1 MEIDNMKNI
10 IALCIVALALSSMSA
25 FAYKPMASS
34 SSPAIL
40 PLPSS
45 TQVITMPILPP
56 VISVPSVLPSSIAK
70 DLTLRIGQK
79 ENVGLVQ
86 IGLIRVDSVQPR
98 CMPARFSN
106 SATISLAPVRA
117 SYDKQNAP
125 VITVTL
131 SEGQSTSF
139 LGYTIKL
146 VKVDAKARTASITVT
161 LPQKQVFTLPVSQP
175 PIKVELLPR

>member
-1 MEIDNMKNI
+1 
-10 IALCIVALALSSMSA
+10 
-25 FAYKPMASS
+25 
-34 SSPAIL
+34 
-40 PLPSS
+40 
-45 TQVITMPILPP
+45 
-56 VISVPSVLPSSIAK
+56 
-70 DLTLRIGQK
+70 
-79 ENVGLVQ
+79 
-86 IGLIRVDSVQPR
+86 
-98 CMPARFSN
+98 MPARFSN